1 MIHVVLAPNVLVE
14 GLGWRD
20 SPASTVV
27 EAALRGR
34 FVPVTSAS
42 LLDETEALL
51 CSRPL
56 RRGFPRAG
64 RLLELVAAMSM
75 VVEPQRPVREQ
86 VKRQDRLALEA
97 AQAAEAR
104 FLVTRSLRL
113 LQLGRL
119 GPTRMVRP
127 S

>member
-1 MIHVVLAPNVLVE
+1 MIHAVLTPSVLVE
-14 GLGWRD
+14 GLGWPD

-27 EAALRGR
+27 QAAIAGR
-34 FVPVTSAS
+34 FVPVTSPD
-42 LLDETEALL
+42 LLDETDALL
-51 CSRPL
+51 RSPGL
-56 RRGFPRAG
+56 RRGFRQPA
-64 RLLELVAAMSM
+64 RLLELIAAMSL
-75 VVEPQRPVREQ
+75 VVEPRGPVSERLGA
-86 VKRQDRLALEA
+86 QDRLALGA

-113 LQLGRL
+113 LQLGQF